1 MFVVR
6 WQQHQPS
13 TSDMDTNWEEDT
25 RARNVL
31 LRRWRMKRTNWM
43 ASEREDEGKWIRWGQ
58 TGRRRG
64 SHVPV
69 CITSCSQ
76 SQGHI
81 RLLGVRRC
89 HGTMSDIKLCL
100 FVILESIYSSAMCE
114 PNKLNFINIRLF
126 DTHALKSLGFLS
138 FSRLLPIHS
147 PTWCVRQKG
156 STRNG
161 KFIDLIADRVV
172 SCPSSLELWKEW
184 SQIRRTRTRISALL
198 SLLDG
203 RYQGCRLY
211 LNSILNSF
219 PSAVCSII

>member
-58 TGRRRG
+58 TGEERG

-69 CITSCSQ
+69 CITSC

-89 HGTMSDIKLCL
+89 HGTKSDIKLCL

-138 FSRLLPIHS
+138 FLGFCPFIHQHGAWDKKDLLEM
-147 PTWCVRQKG
+147 
-156 STRNG
+156 
-161 KFIDLIADRVV
+161 A
-172 SCPSSLELWKEW
+172 SL
-184 SQIRRTRTRISALL
+184 
-198 SLLDG
+198 
-203 RYQGCRLY
+203 
-211 LNSILNSF
+211 SI
-219 PSAVCSII
+219 